1 MMDKSELK
9 IKGFVD
15 NILKNKKG
23 GNTFFDDL
31 DSEMKKPNN
40 LDLIESLFNRIYEKY
55 SQNFNLVVS
64 GGFGDFIIYLLRKDI
79 LKCKGSILQLTGSL
93 TSHFN
98 KLNTLNT
105 NKSAVIVFQKGE
117 LSNREY
123 IFVDDS
129 YYSGTT
135 ENVINILLKEYN
147 SSIIDTF
154 VMYDGNDKK
163 SDSRNSLFNY
173 YDHFNGNKRT
183 IWELLTYLYNQDDI
197 PYEIFEQEIVKGKI
211 ITINGLIS
219 KINKFKNKVGD
230 INRINNYNRTK
241 TYENN
246 KINYIKRFKDF

>member
-1 MMDKSELK
+1 MDKSELK
-9 IKGFVD
+9 IKGLVD

-31 DSEMKKPNN
+31 DSEMKKSNN

-64 GGFGDFIIYLLRKDI
+64 GGFGDFIIYLIRKDI
-79 LKCKGSILQLTGSL
+79 IKCKGSILQLTGSL

-105 NKSAVIVFQKGE
+105 NKSAVIVYQKGE
-117 LSNREY
+117 ISNKEF

-135 ENVINILLKEYN
+135 GKVIDVFLSDYN
-147 SSIIDTF
+147 SSIINTF
-154 VMYDGNDKK
+154 IMYDGNDKK

-173 YDHFNGNKRT
+173 YDHFNGNKRNV
-183 IWELLTYLYNQDDI
+183 WELLTHLYKQDDI
-197 PYEIFEQEIVKGKI
+197 PYDVFEQKIIKGSI

-219 KINKFKNKVGD
+219 EINKFKNKVGD
-230 INRINNYNRTK
+230 INRINTYNRNK
-241 TYENN
+241 TYES
-246 KINYIKRFKDF
+246 KKLMYIKRFKDL